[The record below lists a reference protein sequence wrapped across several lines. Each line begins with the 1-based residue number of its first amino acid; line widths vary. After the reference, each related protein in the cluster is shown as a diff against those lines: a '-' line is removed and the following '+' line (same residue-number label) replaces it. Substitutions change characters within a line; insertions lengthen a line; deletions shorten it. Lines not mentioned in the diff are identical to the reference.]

1 MKKKFIMLLI
11 LLTLFIPVSAKAFDL
26 NLFQVLDGCDA
37 VGSELNTWL
46 KNAFKFVEFAG
57 VGLAIVLTAVD
68 FIQVIGGSKDDD
80 LKNAFSRTVK
90 RLIAVVLLLLT
101 SVFVGWIIDIV
112 APVSDVNIPDCV
124 EGV

>member
-1 MKKKFIMLLI
+1 MLLI
-11 LLTLFIPVSAKAFDL
+11 LLTLFIPVSTKAFDL
-26 NLFQVLDGCDA
+26 DLFQVLDGCDA

>member
-11 LLTLFIPVSAKAFDL
+11 SLSLFIPVSAKAFDL

-37 VGSELNTWL
+37 VGRELNTWL

>member
-1 MKKKFIMLLI
+1 MKKKFIMLL
-11 LLTLFIPVSAKAFDL
+11 
-26 NLFQVLDGCDA
+26 
-37 VGSELNTWL
+37 
-46 KNAFKFVEFAG
+46 
-57 VGLAIVLTAVD
+57 
-68 FIQVIGGSKDDD
+68 IGGSKDDD

>member
-11 LLTLFIPVSAKAFDL
+11 SLSLFIPVSAKAFDL